1 MNFRNAG
8 KVEKGKGKGRLES
21 LAFESVFPPSPLS
34 RVQKMRPW
42 NFVFRKLVLDS
53 FRPLQRGSL
62 EVVLPNGRKL
72 WFGGLDK
79 RISARIEVRDEA
91 FFRRCVLFGAIG
103 FAESYIDGE
112 WETPDLTRVLAFFI
126 LNADDSAVLDTEGG
140 AKSKFFNLLNHC
152 NRALHRRR
160 ANSPGKA
167 RENIRDHYDLGND
180 FFKLWLD
187 PTMTYSSAV
196 FDPPSLPLEQAQV
209 EKYERLCRK
218 LQIGPAH
225 RVLEIGTGWGGF
237 AIHAARTRGCRVTTV
252 TISEAQLAEARAR
265 IAAAGLSDRIDARLE
280 DYRKIEGQFDRI
292 VSIEM
297 IEAVGDE
304 YLDEYFACCHRLL
317 APQGL
322 LGLQMI
328 TCPDRQFRILRDGVD
343 FIQKHIFPG
352 SLLVSQAR
360 VTQAL
365 NRTGA
370 LNLLDWE
377 DIGPHYARTL
387 KIWAERFE
395 AVRDAVLALGFDE
408 RFLRKWR
415 YYLRYCE
422 AGFATRHISAVQ
434 AIYTR
439 PDNIAIS
446 SEVYDF

>member
-1 MNFRNAG
+1 VKA
-8 KVEKGKGKGRLES
+8 L
-21 LAFESVFPPSPLS
+21 
-34 RVQKMRPW
+34 
-42 NFVFRKLVLDS
+42 FRKLVLDS

-62 EVVLPNGRKL
+62 EVVLPDGRTL
-72 WFGGLDK
+72 WFGGLGG
-79 RISARIEVRDEA
+79 RCPARLEVKNDA

-112 WETPDLTRVLAFFI
+112 WETPDLVRVLAFFI
-126 LNADDSAVLDTEGG
+126 RNAEDAGALETEGR
-140 AKSKFFNLLNHC
+140 AKSRVFDLLALY

-160 ANSPGKA
+160 PNSVSKA

-180 FFKLWLD
+180 FFKVWLD
-187 PTMTYSSAV
+187 PSMTYSSAV
-196 FDPPSLPLEQAQV
+196 FDPPTLSLEEAQAR
-209 EKYERLCRK
+209 KYDLLCRK

-225 RVLEIGTGWGGF
+225 HVLEIGTGWGGF
-237 AIHAARTRGCRVTTV
+237 AIHAAKNFGCRVTTV
-252 TISEAQLAEARAR
+252 TISEAQLAEARER
-265 IAAAGLSDRIDARLE
+265 IAAAGLASRIDARLE
-280 DYRKIEGQFDRI
+280 DYRAIRGQFDRI

-297 IEAVGDE
+297 IEAVGDAF
-304 YLDEYFACCHRLL
+304 LDGFFACCHRLL
-317 APQGL
+317 APHGL

-365 NRTGA
+365 NRTGS
-370 LNLLDWE
+370 LNLLGWQDL
-377 DIGPHYARTL
+377 GPHYARTL
-387 KIWAERFE
+387 QLWAERFE
-395 AVRDAVLALGFDE
+395 ATREAVRAQGFDE

-422 AGFATRHISAVQ
+422 AGFGTRHISVAQ

-439 PDNIAIS
+439 PDNTAIRS
-446 SEVYDF
+446 DVYDLVS